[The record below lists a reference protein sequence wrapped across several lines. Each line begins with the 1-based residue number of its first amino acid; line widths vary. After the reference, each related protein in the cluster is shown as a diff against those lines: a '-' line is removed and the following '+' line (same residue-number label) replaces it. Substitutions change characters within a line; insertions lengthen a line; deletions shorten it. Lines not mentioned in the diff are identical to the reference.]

1 MNVVG
6 GGLLYLL
13 LTFLTL
19 IVLSCHLLGGTG
31 HMVKNKK
38 KQPGEKNEPEE

>member
-19 IVLSCHLLGGTG
+19 IVLSCHLLGETG